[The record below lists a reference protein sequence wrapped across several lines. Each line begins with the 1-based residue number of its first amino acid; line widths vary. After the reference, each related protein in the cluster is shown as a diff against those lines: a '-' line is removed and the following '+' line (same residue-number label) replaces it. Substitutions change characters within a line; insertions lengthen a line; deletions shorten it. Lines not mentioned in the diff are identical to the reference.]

1 MKNFLRKTALAV
13 ATVLAL
19 GAASQTSQ
27 AAQILYGVTGASG
40 SASSLYQID
49 ATTGAATLIGA
60 TGFTHVVSI
69 DIHPVTGV
77 IYGISNSF
85 GGTNALITIDA
96 TTGAGTFVAN
106 VGGDNWPDITFDSRG
121 TLYSWSEASPDR
133 LNTIDLT
140 TGATTEIGPNGLN
153 TYQFGLGA
161 DSADTI
167 YAKNG
172 DGNVYTIDKTTGAAT
187 FVVSLGSGGL
197 DNALAFDENDVAFTL
212 DRFGSETSLLT
223 LDLMTGAVTTIGATG
238 IANLGAIAFSNAVSV
253 SGPAVLML
261 FGLGLAGLGMM
272 RRNPRA

>member
-1 MKNFLRKTALAV
+1 MKNFIRKTSLAV
-13 ATVLAL
+13 ATILAL
-19 GAASQTSQ
+19 GAGSQTSQ

-49 ATTGAATLIGA
+49 ATTGAGTLIGA
-60 TGFTHVVSI
+60 TGF
-69 DIHPVTGV
+69 
-77 IYGISNSF
+77 
-85 GGTNALITIDA
+85 TNALITIDA

-106 VGGDNWPDITFDSRG
+106 VGGDNWPDITFDSSG

-133 LNTIDLT
+133 LNTIDLA

-172 DGNVYTIDKTTGAAT
+172 DGNVYTIDKITGAAT